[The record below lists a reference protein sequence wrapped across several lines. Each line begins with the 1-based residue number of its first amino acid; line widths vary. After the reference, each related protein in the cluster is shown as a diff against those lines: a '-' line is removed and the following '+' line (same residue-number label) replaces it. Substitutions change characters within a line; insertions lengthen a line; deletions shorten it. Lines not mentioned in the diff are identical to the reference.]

1 MIGCKHLEDC
11 AATVFLKTGEGL
23 IQSDLGKTQL
33 FSGFP
38 NFSENLLLSLAPVLL
53 VFAVLSDLSVLSVL
67 GPSPSYF
74 AIS

>member
-1 MIGCKHLEDC
+1 MIGYKHFEDC
-11 AATVFLKTGEGL
+11 AATVFLKTGDGL

-38 NFSENLLLSLAPVLL
+38 NFSENLLLSLAPVLF
-53 VFAVLSDLSVLSVL
+53 VFSDLSVLSVFSVF

-74 AIS
+74 AMS